1 MHPYESLREKLVQ
14 PFLLLGFI
22 VSAALSLITFG
33 LLAQIEERAIERA
46 LHAEL
51 ESFRY
56 RVSLNAQATP
66 ASGTL
71 LRGYYLPDPAL
82 NAAFCAPT
90 STAGRSPSFTTD
102 TTCRATCSSWPCC
115 C

>member
-33 LLAQIEERAIERA
+33 LLAR
-46 LHAEL
+46 
-51 ESFRY
+51 
-56 RVSLNAQATP
+56 
-66 ASGTL
+66 
-71 LRGYYLPDPAL
+71 
-82 NAAFCAPT
+82 
-90 STAGRSPSFTTD
+90 RSPSSMTD